1 MMGPMTPGSGE
12 LRSASL
18 LDGAPRFGPRWRCV
32 LVGGET
38 LLIQCATMLEE
49 RGHEIAAIVSRNP
62 DIHDWAAGRG
72 IPMLEA
78 ARVLIQAELPPFD
91 YLFSVA
97 NLTILPPDVLALPR
111 QAAINFH
118 DGPLPARAGVNAPVW
133 ALLEGE
139 RQHGVTWHLMRSE
152 VDEGDILATRT
163 VELDEA
169 DTAFSANTKCFAA
182 AVESFAA
189 MVDGLAEGTLL
200 PCPQGERKGRYHGL
214 ADRPARA
221 ATIDWS
227 APAEK
232 IVRLVRALDHGGHA
246 NPLGLP
252 KFAIDGALYLARG
265 AGFDH
270 GVSGFEPGMIVGV
283 EGDRLT
289 VASGTAGVVI
299 ERITTLDGQAADLPA
314 MVGRRMDAIT
324 DEQAHLVGELDAAV
338 GRHERWWRR
347 RLAMRAPYL
356 LPQIDRAARSA
367 ADGFRSIDLAL
378 PTADGPEPV
387 VAALA
392 AYLGRLADKASFDL
406 GFIDPVFAARFE
418 GVEGWFAR
426 QVPLPVRLD
435 FAGGFD
441 ALREALAD
449 EVCQLHRHIGHAAD
463 LTARC
468 PELMGQGSALPVAI
482 MVVDRLDVVEAL
494 SGSELT
500 IAVRSDGGETRWIHD
515 ESLLDRA
522 SVRAMQQG
530 FEALFVAALATP
542 DLPLGQLP
550 MMNDGALEALIETGN
565 DTAAAWREDAC
576 IHQLFAD
583 QAARTPDRPAV
594 TCRGTTLPY
603 SELDARSNRLAR
615 HLVTLGV
622 GPDVLVGL
630 HVERSVEM
638 LIALIAIHKA
648 GGAYVPLDPDYPA
661 DRIAYMIEDAG
672 APVIVSQCG
681 LATRLPA
688 TAARIVCIDRDW
700 PTIAQH
706 SAEPVE
712 GGAQPH
718 NLAYV
723 IYTSGSTGRPKG
735 VMVEHRNV
743 ANFFAGMDA
752 KLEPDGTW
760 LAVTSLSFDI
770 SVLELCWTLARGFH
784 VVVATGD
791 EMKGGS
797 AAAAP
802 AKSMDFSLFYFAS
815 ADGGASGPE
824 NYRLLLEGAKFA
836 DEHDFTAVWT
846 PERHFHAFGGLYPN
860 PAVTGAAVAAIT
872 KRVQIRG
879 GSVVLPLHHPIR
891 VAEEWS
897 LVDNLSNG
905 RVGIAFA
912 SGWQPNDFVLRPEA
926 FAERSSGLV
935 RDIEVVRSLW
945 RGEARAFPGPLGRDV
960 DVSIYPRPVQAELPF
975 WITSAGNPE
984 TFAAA
989 GRAGAFV
996 LTHLLGQTTEEL
1008 AEKLALYRRAWG
1020 EAGHPGEGHVTLML
1034 HSFVGE
1040 DGAAVRDA
1048 VRQPLIEYLRTSTG
1062 LVKQYAWSFPA
1073 FKRPAGTS
1081 ETSNEIDLDSMTPEE
1096 MDALLEHAF
1105 ERYYETSGLFGTP
1118 EQCLSVIDKVRAVG
1132 VDEIACLIDFGVPA
1146 QQVLHHLPALD
1157 RLRQLANGRGM
1168 ETAPAEETLTGLMTR
1183 HRVTHLQCTPSMAQM
1198 LVADP
1203 AARPGLGGLKRMMIG
1218 GEAFPP
1224 ALARE
1229 LRGLVGGAVMNM
1241 YGPTETTIWSSVHE
1255 LDGAHASVPL
1265 GQPLANQQVYILD
1278 SRRQPL
1284 PAGIPGE
1291 LVIGGRG
1298 VVRGYLHRPELTAE
1312 RFVAH
1317 PFRVGE
1323 RAYRTGDLARRN
1335 NDGTLEFLGRLDHQV
1350 KIRGYRIELGEI
1362 EAVLASFPGVGQVV
1376 VVAREDVPG
1385 DVRLVGYYTGAVAS
1399 AAELKA
1405 HLQTRLPDF
1414 MVPAHLVPLPAL
1426 PKTPNGKIARDALPQ
1441 PATEIVAA
1449 PGEAFVE
1456 PADGVEGQIAAIW
1469 REVLKLPRVGKRD
1482 NFFDL
1487 GGHSLLAVQVHRRLR
1502 ASFAQPVS
1510 ITDIFRFPTIE
1521 ALSAHLGG
1529 AGDDDAAVRQGE
1541 ARAQNRRAALQRRRG
1556 ISLQAGVGEGS

>member
-1 MMGPMTPGSGE
+1 MGPVTPGSGE
-12 LRSASL
+12 LRLADRL
-18 LDGAPRFGPRWRCV
+18 RLGLPWRCV
-32 LVGGET
+32 LVGAES
-38 LLIQCATMLEE
+38 LLIECAAMLEE
-49 RGHEIAAIVSRNP
+49 RGHEIVAIVSRKP
-62 DIHDWAAGRG
+62 EIRDWAA
-72 IPMLEA
+72 
-78 ARVLIQAELPPFD
+78 ARAILTLATPRELAGAGLAPFD
-91 YLFSVA
+91 YLFSIA
-97 NLTILPPDVLALPR
+97 NLAILSPEVLALPR

-118 DGPLPARAGVNAPVW
+118 DGPLPGSAGINAPVW
-133 ALLEGE
+133 ALLGGE
-139 RQHGVTWHLMRSE
+139 RRHGVTWHRMHAE
-152 VDEGDILATRT
+152 VDRGDILVTRD
-163 VELDEA
+163 VELEET

-182 AVESFAA
+182 AVETFSA

-200 PCPQGERKGRYHGL
+200 PHPQAEGQGRYRGL
-214 ADRPARA
+214 ADRPAQA
-221 ATIDWS
+221 AVIDWR
-227 APAEK
+227 APAGD
-232 IVRLVRALDHGGHA
+232 IVRLIRALDHGGHA

-252 KFAIDGALYLARG
+252 KFSLDGTLYLVG
-265 AGFDH
+265 AASIGEALAD
-270 GVSGFEPGMIVGV
+270 GEPGDVVGTD
-283 EGDRLT
+283 GGRLI
-289 VASGTAGVVI
+289 VASGTTAVVI
-299 ERITTLDGQAADLPA
+299 ERITTLDGHPADLSA
-314 MVGRRMDAIT
+314 LAGRRLDAMT

-338 GRHERWWRR
+338 ALHERWWRR
-347 RLAMRAPYL
+347 RLAECQPYL
-356 LPQIDRAARSA
+356 MPQIERAARA
-367 ADGFRSIDLAL
+367 AGGVFRTVDLAL
-378 PTADGPEPV
+378 PGAPDTETV

-392 AYLGRLADKASFDL
+392 AYLARIADKPVFDL
-406 GFIDPVFAARFE
+406 GYVDPVFTARFE
-418 GVEGWFAR
+418 GAKEWFAR
-426 QVPLPVRLD
+426 QVPLGVRLD
-435 FAGGFD
+435 FASRFD
-441 ALREALAD
+441 ALREALA
-449 EVCQLHRHIGHAAD
+449 EQVCQLHRHIGHTAD
-463 LTARC
+463 LIARC
-468 PELMGQGSALPVAI
+468 PELGQGGASLPVAI
-482 MVVDRLDVVEAL
+482 LVVDHLDDAEAL
-494 SGSELT
+494 PGSELT
-500 IAVRSDGGETRWIHD
+500 IAVRGDGGAARWIHD
-515 ESLLDRA
+515 EALLDRA

-530 FEALFVAALATP
+530 FEALLIAAIAAPEQALGM
-542 DLPLGQLP
+542 LPVL
-550 MMNDGALEALIETGN
+550 NEAGLRAVVETWN
-565 DTAAAWREDAC
+565 DTATDWPTDAC
-576 IHQLFAD
+576 IHELFVE
-583 QAARTPDRPAV
+583 QAKRTPDRPAI
-594 TCRGTTLPY
+594 TCRGTTLTY
-603 SELDARSNRLAR
+603 AELDARSNRLAR
-615 HLVTLGV
+615 HLFALGV

-638 LIALIAIHKA
+638 LVALLAIHKA

-672 APVIVSQCG
+672 APVILSQSS
-681 LATRLPA
+681 LAARLPA
-688 TAARIVCIDRDW
+688 TEARVVCIDRDW
-700 PTIAQH
+700 PAIAQQ
-706 SAEPVE
+706 AAGPAE

-735 VMVEHRNV
+735 VMVEHRNA
-743 ANFFAGMDA
+743 ANFFAGIDA
-752 KLEPDGTW
+752 KIEPDGTW

-784 VVVATGD
+784 VVVATGE
-791 EMKGGS
+791 EMKAG
-797 AAAAP
+797 AAP
-802 AKSMDFSLFYFAS
+802 APVKPVDFSLFYFAS

-836 DEHDFTAVWT
+836 DEHGFTAVWT

-872 KRVQIRG
+872 SRVQIRA

-926 FAERSSGLV
+926 FAERSIGLV

-945 RGEARAFPGPLGRDV
+945 RGEAKAFPGPLGRDV
-960 DVSIYPRPVQAELPF
+960 DVSIYPRPVQRELPF

-996 LTHLLGQTTEEL
+996 LTHLLGQTVEEL
-1008 AEKLALYRRAWG
+1008 ADKLAVYRRAWT
-1020 EAGHPGEGHVTLML
+1020 EAGHKGEGRVTLML

-1040 DGAAVRDA
+1040 DGVAVREA
-1048 VRQPLIEYLRTSTG
+1048 VRRPLIEYLRTSTG

-1073 FKRPAGTS
+1073 FKRPTGTS
-1081 ETSNEIDLDSMTPEE
+1081 ESTDIDLDSMTPEE
-1096 MDALLEHAF
+1096 MDALLDHAF

-1146 QQVLHHLPALD
+1146 EQVLDHLPALD
-1157 RLRQLANGRGM
+1157 RLRQLANPRSA
-1168 ETAPAEETLTGLMTR
+1168 EAAPADETLTGLMTR

-1198 LVADP
+1198 LVTDP
-1203 AARPGLGGLKRMMIG
+1203 AARLALNGLRCMMVG

-1229 LRGLVGGAVMNM
+1229 LRGLVRGAVMNM

-1255 LDGAHASVPL
+1255 LDGAQANVPL
-1265 GQPLANQQVYILD
+1265 GRPLANQQVYILD
-1278 SRRQPL
+1278 SRHQPL
-1284 PAGIPGE
+1284 PVGIPGE

-1298 VVRGYLHRPELTAE
+1298 VVRGYFHRPELTAE
-1312 RFVAH
+1312 RFISH
-1317 PFRVGE
+1317 PFRTGE

-1335 NDGTLEFLGRLDHQV
+1335 ADGTLEFLGRLDHQV

-1362 EAVLASFPGVGQVV
+1362 EAVLAAFPGVEQAV
-1376 VVAREDVPG
+1376 VVAREDAPG
-1385 DVRLVGYYTGAVAS
+1385 DVRLVGYYTGTVTSPAD
-1399 AAELKA
+1399 LRA
-1405 HLQTRLPDF
+1405 HLQMRLPDF
-1414 MVPAHLVPLPAL
+1414 MVPAHLVQLSAL
-1426 PKTPNGKIARDALPQ
+1426 PKTPNGKIARNALPRHV
-1441 PATEIVAA
+1441 TEIVPA

-1456 PADGVEGQIAAIW
+1456 PADGVEAQIAAIW
-1469 REVLKLPRVGKRD
+1469 REVLKLSRVGKRD

-1529 AGDDDAAVRQGE
+1529 AGDDDVAVRQGE
-1541 ARAQNRRAALQRRRG
+1541 ARAQNRRVALQRRRG
-1556 ISLQAGVGEGS
+1556 MNLQVGVGEGS

>member
-1 MMGPMTPGSGE
+1 MGPVTPGSGE
-12 LRSASL
+12 LRSADRL
-18 LDGAPRFGPRWRCV
+18 RFGLPWRCV
-32 LVGGET
+32 LVGAES
-38 LLIQCATMLEE
+38 LLIECAAMLEE
-49 RGHEIAAIVSRNP
+49 RGHEIAAIVSRKP
-62 DIHDWAAGRG
+62 EIRDWAAQRA
-72 IPMLEA
+72 IPTLA
-78 ARVLIQAELPPFD
+78 APRELAGAGLPPFD
-91 YLFSVA
+91 YLFSIA
-97 NLTILPPDVLALPR
+97 NLAILSPEVLALPR
-111 QAAINFH
+111 LAAINFH
-118 DGPLPARAGVNAPVW
+118 DGPLPGAAGINAPVW
-133 ALLEGE
+133 ALLDGE
-139 RQHGVTWHLMRSE
+139 HRHGVTWHRMQAE
-152 VDEGDILATRT
+152 VDRGDILATRD
-163 VELDEA
+163 VELEET

-182 AVESFAA
+182 AVESFGM
-189 MVDGLAEGTLL
+189 MVDGLADGTLL
-200 PCPQGERKGRYHGL
+200 PRPQAEGQGRYRGL

-221 ATIDWS
+221 ATIDWR
-227 APAEK
+227 APAED
-232 IVRLVRALDHGGHA
+232 IVRLIRALDHGGHA

-252 KFAIDGALYLARG
+252 KFSLDGTLYLAGG
-265 AGFDH
+265 ANAGDAMAE
-270 GVSGFEPGMIVGV
+270 GEPGDVVGV
-283 EGDRLT
+283 DGSRLT
-289 VASGTAGVVI
+289 VASGTTAVVI
-299 ERITTLDGQAADLPA
+299 ERITTLDGRPADLS
-314 MVGRRMDAIT
+314 VLIGRRLDAMT

-338 GRHERWWRR
+338 ARHERWWRR
-347 RLAMRAPYL
+347 RLAERQPYL

-367 ADGFRSIDLAL
+367 GGVFRAVDLAL
-378 PTADGPEPV
+378 PGAPDTETV

-392 AYLGRLADKASFDL
+392 AYLARIADKAAFDL
-406 GFIDPVFAARFE
+406 GYVDPVFAARFE
-418 GVEGWFAR
+418 GAQAWFAR
-426 QVPLPVRLD
+426 QVPLGVRLD
-435 FAGGFD
+435 FAGRFD
-441 ALREALAD
+441 ALREALA
-449 EVCQLHRHIGHAAD
+449 EQVCQLHRRIGHTAD
-463 LTARC
+463 LIARC
-468 PELMGQGSALPVAI
+468 PELAQDGANLPVAI
-482 MVVDRLDVVEAL
+482 LLVDHLDDAEAL
-494 SGSELT
+494 PGSELT
-500 IAVRSDGGETRWIHD
+500 IAVRGDGGATRWIHD
-515 ESLLDRA
+515 EALLDRS

-530 FEALFVAALATP
+530 FEALLAAAIAVPEQALGT
-542 DLPLGQLP
+542 LPVL
-550 MMNDGALEALIETGN
+550 NEAGLRTVVETWN
-565 DTAAAWREDAC
+565 DTATDRPTDAC
-576 IHQLFAD
+576 IHGLFVE
-583 QAARTPDRPAV
+583 QAARTPDRPAIS
-594 TCRGTTLPY
+594 CRGTTLSY
-603 SELDARSNRLAR
+603 AELDARSNQLAR
-615 HLVTLGV
+615 HLLARGV
-622 GPDVLVGL
+622 GPDVLVSL
-630 HVERSVEM
+630 HVERSVQM
-638 LIALIAIHKA
+638 LVALIAIHKA
-648 GGAYVPLDPDYPA
+648 GGAYVPLDPEYPA

-672 APVIVSQCG
+672 APVILSQSS
-681 LATRLPA
+681 LAARLPA
-688 TAARIVCIDRDW
+688 TDAEVVCIDRDW
-700 PTIAQH
+700 PVIARQ
-706 SAEPVE
+706 SAGPME

-752 KLEPDGTW
+752 RLERDGTW

-784 VVVATGD
+784 VVIATGG
-791 EMKGGS
+791 EMKGGP
-797 AAAAP
+797 AP
-802 AKSMDFSLFYFAS
+802 APVKPMDFSLFYFAS

-836 DEHDFTAVWT
+836 DEHGFTAVWT

-879 GSVVLPLHHPIR
+879 GSVVLPLHHPVR

-945 RGEARAFPGPLGRDV
+945 RGEAKAFPGPFGRDV
-960 DVSIYPRPVQAELPF
+960 EVSIYPRPVQRELPF

-996 LTHLLGQTTEEL
+996 LTHLLGQTVEEL
-1008 AEKLALYRRAWG
+1008 AEKLAVYRRAWA
-1020 EAGHPGEGHVTLML
+1020 EAGHPGEGRVTLML

-1040 DGAAVRDA
+1040 DGAAVREA
-1048 VRQPLIEYLRTSTG
+1048 VRRPLIEYLRTSTG

-1081 ETSNEIDLDSMTPEE
+1081 ETSTDIDLDSMTPDE
-1096 MDALLEHAF
+1096 MEALLEHSF

-1118 EQCLSVIDKVRAVG
+1118 EQCLSVIDKVSAVG

-1146 QQVLHHLPALD
+1146 EQVLDHLPALD
-1157 RLRQLANGRGM
+1157 RLRQLANGRG
-1168 ETAPAEETLTGLMTR
+1168 EATPTDETLTGLMTR

-1203 AARPGLGGLKRMMIG
+1203 AARPALGGLQRMMVG

-1229 LRGLVGGAVMNM
+1229 LRGLVGGTVMNM

-1255 LDGAHASVPL
+1255 LDGAQASVPL

-1278 SRRQPL
+1278 SRQQPL
-1284 PAGIPGE
+1284 PVGIPGE

-1312 RFVAH
+1312 RFIAH
-1317 PFRVGE
+1317 PFRGGE
-1323 RAYRTGDLARRN
+1323 RVYRTGDLARRN
-1335 NDGTLEFLGRLDHQV
+1335 ADGTLEFLGRLDHQV

-1362 EAVLASFPGVGQVV
+1362 EAVLASFPGVGQAV
-1376 VVAREDVPG
+1376 VVAREDGPG
-1385 DVRLVGYYTGAVAS
+1385 DVRLVGYYTGTVPS
-1399 AAELKA
+1399 PAELRA
-1405 HLQTRLPDF
+1405 HLQSRLPDF

-1426 PKTPNGKIARDALPQ
+1426 PKTPNGKIARNALPQ
-1441 PATEIVAA
+1441 PMAELVVT

-1456 PADGVEGQIAAIW
+1456 PTDGVEAQIAAIW

-1502 ASFAQPVS
+1502 TSFAQPVS

-1529 AGDDDAAVRQGE
+1529 AGDDDVAVRQGE

-1556 ISLQAGVGEGS
+1556 MNLQVGVGEGS